1 MAKIN
6 KFIAAYSDAISEAGI
21 DLNCDIPP
29 KKVIHRFVRIFKNID
44 DERCS
49 GMVEYPLVEI
59 ILIAFLAVLGNA
71 STWIEIEQFG
81 RAKKKWLKKFI
92 RLENGVPSHDTFRR
106 VFSLIDSQQLQRA
119 TVDFLVEN
127 IAAIKKSLPKSET
140 EEYRQLC
147 IDGKEKRG
155 SGRKYNTSEE
165 IKNLQT
171 LHIFDASNEI
181 CIRSE
186 AISEKTNEI
195 PVAQKLLENMQLK
208 GCIVTFDALHMQKNT
223 VSVIKKSKGHYIGGL
238 KGNQAGLLE
247 EAAAYFDEET
257 LNDIRNKGS
266 DFTESLDKAHGKIER
281 RYYYLVRPPKRDIVA
296 KWDGL
301 KAFVCCIKKS
311 QNVKTSEIT
320 TDTHYYASSIDDIE
334 LCSQAIRGHWS
345 VENNLHW
352 HLDYSLGE
360 DENTTIDKTA
370 FNNLSLINKMVLSLC
385 KLTRPLMKKGT
396 SIRSMRKMYGW
407 NIEKY
412 LSALLTCF
420 DTDSIVNAMMS
431 SASK

>member
-1 MAKIN
+1 M
-6 KFIAAYSDAISEAGI
+6 
-21 DLNCDIPP
+21 
-29 KKVIHRFVRIFKNID
+29 
-44 DERCS
+44 
-49 GMVEYPLVEI
+49 
-59 ILIAFLAVLGNA
+59 
-71 STWIEIEQFG
+71 
-81 RAKKKWLKKFI
+81 
-92 RLENGVPSHDTFRR
+92 
-106 VFSLIDSQQLQRA
+106 
-119 TVDFLVEN
+119 
-127 IAAIKKSLPKSET
+127 
-140 EEYRQLC
+140 
-147 IDGKEKRG
+147 
-155 SGRKYNTSEE
+155 
-165 IKNLQT
+165 
-171 LHIFDASNEI
+171 
-181 CIRSE
+181 
-186 AISEKTNEI
+186 
-195 PVAQKLLENMQLK
+195 
-208 GCIVTFDALHMQKNT
+208 
-223 VSVIKKSKGHYIGGL
+223 
-238 KGNQAGLLE
+238 
-247 EAAAYFDEET
+247 
-257 LNDIRNKGS
+257 
-266 DFTESLDKAHGKIER
+266 
-281 RYYYLVRPPKRDIVA
+281 VRPPKRDIVA